1 MNTPLTP
8 EQNEAL
14 FTICLMAAFADG
26 EPAESEKAQL
36 HRISTSL
43 LGGDLHTSEAYENVL
58 QKKTV
63 LAEVAAKL
71 AGSAAAQP
79 AFEMAVCVCDADE
92 VLSEHEKSFLQQLQN
107 HLGLGAAE
115 TSDIT
120 EAAGQLAVSPVQN
133 APALPDASELDDD
146 ADKLI
151 LKYALLNGALEF
163 LPEKMATLAIIPM
176 QMKMV
181 YSVGKIHGVDLDR
194 RHIMEFAA
202 AAGLGFTS
210 QVVEGFARKWISG
223 FFGKKEMVKN
233 VADQAAGSALTFATT
248 FALGKAAKAYYAGG
262 RKMVPAELK
271 AVFDSTVAKA
281 REMHAQFLPK
291 IREQAAKLD
300 VRKLIAGVGQP

>member
-1 MNTPLTP
+1 MNTPLTR

-14 FTICLMAAFADG
+14 FSICLLAAFADG
-26 EPAESEKAQL
+26 EPAEEEKVQL
-36 HRISTSL
+36 QRISTSL
-43 LGGDLHTSEAYENVL
+43 LGEDLHASEVFQNVL
-58 QKKTV
+58 QQKTV
-63 LAEVAAKL
+63 LTDVAPRL
-71 AGSAAAQP
+71 AGSSAAHS

-92 VLSEHEKSFLQQLQN
+92 VLSEPEKSFLAQLQN
-107 HLGLGAAE
+107 LLGLE
-115 TSDIT
+115 TGETADIT
-120 EAAGQLAVSPVQN
+120 EAAGQLAISPVQN
-133 APALPDASELDDD
+133 APALPDTAETDDE

-181 YSVGKIHGVDLDR
+181 YSVGKIHGVELDR
-194 RHIMEFAA
+194 KHIMEFAA

-210 QVVEGFARKWISG
+210 QVVEGFARKWITG

-233 VADQAAGSALTFATT
+233 VADQATGSAMTFATT
-248 FALGKAAKAYYAGG
+248 YALGKAAKAYYAGG

-271 AVFDSTVAKA
+271 SVFDSTVSKA

-291 IREQAAKLD
+291 IREQASKLD
-300 VRKLIAGVGQP
+300 IRKLISEAKA